1 MILEKT
7 SVKDLEELLNDPYFI
22 TYNVTGP
29 GPLSNQYLSGK
40 GRWQITGYFTKP
52 KSK

>member
-1 MILEKT
+1 MIIEKT

-22 TYNVTGP
+22 SFNVTGP
-29 GPLSNQYLSGK
+29 GPLSTQYLLGK
-40 GRWQITGYFTKP
+40 GRWQVTGYFIKA